1 MLQLL
6 DVRPGQ
12 SVLDVGAGSG
22 WTTALLAH
30 LVGPEGRVLGV
41 ERIPSIAEWGAANL
55 AAVRRPWAELRVAA
69 PGVVG
74 AAEDAPFDRV
84 LVSAMADTLPSSLV
98 DQLADGGRM
107 VVPVT
112 GRMVLVTK
120 GEGGA
125 VETSEHGAYRFVPL
139 VED

>member
-1 MLQLL
+1 M
-6 DVRPGQ
+6 
-12 SVLDVGAGSG
+12 AG
-22 WTTALLAH
+22 
-30 LVGPEGRVLGV
+30 
-41 ERIPSIAEWGAANL
+41 
-55 AAVRRPWAELRVAA
+55 
-69 PGVVG
+69 
-74 AAEDAPFDRV
+74 
-84 LVSAMADTLPSSLV
+84 TLPSSLV

>member
-1 MLQLL
+1 MFTPT
-6 DVRPGQ
+6 R
-12 SVLDVGAGSG
+12 
-22 WTTALLAH
+22 
-30 LVGPEGRVLGV
+30 
-41 ERIPSIAEWGAANL
+41 PSIPAPTSGPDPL
-55 AAVRRPWAELRVAA
+55 AELRVAA
-69 PGVVG
+69 PGVLG

-84 LVSAMADTLPSSLV
+84 LVSAMTDTLPSSLV

-107 VVPVT
+107 VVPVA
-112 GRMVLVTK
+112 GRMVLVMT